1 MERLRTVKG
10 GENGDRQK
18 QPMTGSDFL
27 RRHYPD
33 QVRRVTSQ
41 PRSVSE
47 APLRNDME
55 YTHDD
60 SDCQDAVQHSCRMLA
75 GLRGLR
81 AQSAGAQV
89 GVEPG
94 CFVRRQVG
102 GRRRLPVI
110 DPQIVAR
117 VAIHLVQ
124 QLGERQRRIRVGAAQ
139 RHRHGRQRSVER
151 ADPDIDGGPAFSAT
165 EEDEVG
171 RGGERVGARQARTP
185 TAAQQVDFEQMD
197 AAAKQVLPLLLV
209 SVGAV
214 GSRALV
220 GGGEEFDSSDKGLV
234 GDGAEFDTGIASGNV
249 EERRAGERRSVDGGG
264 QNGDGGRVAFIDA
277 DIGNERTARGGD
289 LNLLK
294 RDVGGDLRNVPRR
307 NLLLEIVTDGA
318 DDPMVDIG
326 PQA

>member
-55 YTHDD
+55 YTHND
-60 SDCQDAVQHSCRMLA
+60 SDCQDAVQYSCRALV

-81 AQSAGAQV
+81 SQAAGAQM
-89 GVEPG
+89 GIEPG
-94 CFVRRQVG
+94 RFVRSEVG
-102 GRRRLPVI
+102 GWRRLPVI

-117 VAIHLVQ
+117 IAIHLVQ

-139 RHRHGRQRSVER
+139 RHRHGGQRPVER
-151 ADPDIDGGPAFSAT
+151 ADPDIDGGPAFGAT

-214 GSRALV
+214 RRGALV
-220 GGGEEFDSSDKGLV
+220 RRGEEFDSSDKGLV
-234 GDGAEFDTGIASGNV
+234 GDGAEFDAGLASGNV

-264 QNGDGGRVAFIDA
+264 QDGDGGRVAFIDA

-307 NLLLEIVTDGA
+307 NPRLKIVAYSSNQPD
-318 DDPMVDIG
+318 MDIG